1 MLVKMLP
8 SLIFGGGLLALGLWM
23 MSMHRRYARVNIKLS
38 PTAEERIEQRYV
50 RRRFLRRMQ
59 ISGMIAI
66 VGMMIPGADAAVI
79 LLQPLIATVLLM
91 LILALVGWIVLL
103 TFGDIYESRGFS
115 ARSQAKIKHLKRHHE
130 ELQDELDRHIRNREQ
145 NKASS

>member
-8 SLIFGGGLLALGLWM
+8 SLIFGGGLLVLGLWM

-38 PTAEERIEQRYV
+38 PTAEERAEQRYV

-115 ARSQAKIKHLKRHHE
+115 ARSQAKIKQLKRHHE